1 MVSVMGLH
9 PDGWLDASSI
19 VDVPKGD
26 SISFVVYLPPLPSDR
41 IGKQISVVVGNELH
55 AAIVLRGE
63 PTTLGPFVFSEGGG
77 RIEIDSAQAE
87 PVDALDQR
95 MLGLKLIK
103 TILDD
108 VEIEPRPNSD
118 TAETR
123 GWFGRWS
130 RSMSGTPLLVSASR
144 GM

>member
-19 VDVPKGD
+19 FEVSEGTK
-26 SISFVVYLPPLPSDR
+26 IAWVVYLPPLPSDR
-41 IGKQISVVVGNELH
+41 FGKQVSVLVGNELH
-55 AAIVLRGE
+55 AAIVPRGA
-63 PTTLGPFVFSEGGG
+63 PTTLGPFVLGEAGA
-77 RIEIDSAQAE
+77 RIGIDSAQAE

-95 MLGLKLIK
+95 MLGLKLIR

-108 VEIEPRPNSD
+108 VEIEPTPSSD

-130 RSMSGTPLLVSASR
+130 RSMSGAPPLFGATR
-144 GM
+144 GV